1 MTRSTTSKKRK
12 NVSYN
17 SNNDAHITQSITN
30 VLDKST
36 ATIETVITKK
46 APDPTPELNK
56 MSSNATTL
64 TEDITFNPLAIE
76 ASTGPPIIS
85 TPPSIDMPMTPDEI
99 MKWKASYT
107 EENLKLY
114 FMGKSTDRNQQ
125 MNTFGTLAKLMIASQ
140 TVQTFNEAGKVH
152 VRYRMR
158 KRISCQPTASVS

>member
-85 TPPSIDMPMTPDEI
+85 TPPSR
-99 MKWKASYT
+99 
-107 EENLKLY
+107 L
-114 FMGKSTDRNQQ
+114 
-125 MNTFGTLAKLMIASQ
+125 
-140 TVQTFNEAGKVH
+140 
-152 VRYRMR
+152 
-158 KRISCQPTASVS
+158 